1 MSDTAGPQP
10 ATHCYRHPGREA
22 NISCQRCGRP
32 ICPDCMRDASV
43 GFHCPECV
51 AEGARSVRAPRTVA
65 GGRLP
70 SQVGAATLT
79 LIGVNAVV
87 FGITLLTGG
96 SQSTVFEQGAML
108 SSTAV
113 NSTGNVLTGV
123 ADGAYWRLI
132 TSAFLHQGFL
142 HILFNMY
149 ALYIFGPMLEQAL
162 GLRRY
167 LAMYVTTA
175 VAASVFVYFLAPAN
189 ALTIGASGAVFGLFA
204 VALVMLIKARK
215 DVRFL
220 LLLLVLNGLLSTQ
233 GNISW
238 QGHLGGFVSGAILG
252 AAFAYAP
259 REHRRLA
266 HSLVFAAM
274 WVAIIVGILVRTA
287 QLQA

>member
-1 MSDTAGPQP
+1 
-10 ATHCYRHPGREA
+10 
-22 NISCQRCGRP
+22 
-32 ICPDCMRDASV
+32 MRDASV

-70 SQVGAATLT
+70 SQVGAVTLT

-87 FGITLLTGG
+87 FLITLLTGG

-123 ADGAYWRLI
+123 ADGAYWRVI
-132 TSAFLHQGFL
+132 TSAFLHQGYL

-162 GLRRY
+162 GLRRF
-167 LAMYVTTA
+167 LGMYVTTA

-189 ALTIGASGAVFGLFA
+189 SLTIGASGAVFGLFA

-259 REHRRLA
+259 RDHRQLA
-266 HSLVFAAM
+266 HGLVFAAM
-274 WVAIIVGILVRTA
+274 WVGIIVGIVVRTA

>member
-1 MSDTAGPQP
+1 MAEKLIATLKTNKGDIAIELFENHAPKTVANFVGLADGTKEWRNPQTGAP
-10 ATHCYRHPGREA
+10 SNEPFYDG
-22 NISCQRCGRP
+22 I
-32 ICPDCMRDASV
+32 
-43 GFHCPECV
+43 GFHRIIANFMLQGGCPL
-51 AEGARSVRAPRTVA
+51 GT
-65 GGRLP
+65 G
-70 SQVGAATLT
+70 
-79 LIGVNAVV
+79 
-87 FGITLLTGG
+87 TGG

-274 WVAIIVGILVRTA
+274 WVAIIVGILVRTS

>member
-1 MSDTAGPQP
+1 MSDTAGPP
-10 ATHCYRHPGREA
+10 PITHCYRHPEREA
-22 NISCQRCGRP
+22 NISCQRCGRA
-32 ICPDCMRDASV
+32 ICPACMHDASV

-79 LIGVNAVV
+79 LIGVNAFV
-87 FGITLLTGG
+87 FLITLLTGG

-132 TSAFLHQGFL
+132 TSAFLHQGYL

-162 GLRRY
+162 GLRRFI
-167 LAMYVTTA
+167 AMYVTTA
-175 VAASVFVYFLAPAN
+175 VAASVFVYILAPAN

-204 VALVMLIKARK
+204 VALVMLIKAGK

-252 AAFAYAP
+252 VAFAYSP

-266 HSLVFAAM
+266 HGLVFAAM
-274 WVAIIVGILVRTA
+274 WVVIIVGILVRTA